1 MPDLFVAPQ
10 KSETNRRGPDH
21 RYTTRQVAGLTGLP
35 LRQIRYFV
43 ERGLIEPKRGD
54 RYEYRFGFQDLV
66 LLRTARRLLDGDV
79 KVRRTF
85 SVLTKLCKQVTDE
98 RALSSLPIYADGDNV
113 VLRGSQGIWDAQ
125 TGQGLLNF
133 AGAEPADNVASLAQR
148 SDRGE
153 ASFDELDS
161 DDWYNLGLELEE
173 VDHEKAPDAYLRAIN
188 LDPENADAHVN
199 LGRLCQLR
207 GDLKRAKQHY
217 HRALE
222 TTPSHQLAHYNMGTV
237 FDELDEIDLAV
248 KFYRKALSVADAHYN
263 LARIYEIRGDQLS
276 SLRHLRQ
283 YRTLM
288 DLD

>member
-10 KSETNRRGPDH
+10 ASETNPRRSDYG
-21 RYTTRQVAGLTGLP
+21 YSTRQVAGLTGLP
-35 LRQIRYFV
+35 SRQIRHFV
-43 ERGLIEPKRGD
+43 ERGLIEPERGD
-54 RYEYRFGFQDLV
+54 RFEYRFGFQDLV

-85 SVLTKLCKQVTDE
+85 STLKKLRSQVTDA
-98 RALSSLPIYADGDNV
+98 RALSSLPIFADGDSV
-113 VLRGSQGIWDAQ
+113 VLRGAQGTWDAQ

-133 AGAEPADNVASLAQR
+133 AQDKTPDNVASLAA
-148 SDRGE
+148 RGDQN
-153 ASFDELDS
+153 SQPIDELDS

-173 VDHEKAPDAYLRAIN
+173 VDPNKAPDAYRQAIN

-207 GDLKRAKQHY
+207 GDLKSAKRHY
-217 HRALE
+217 QRALE
-222 TTPSHQLAHYNMGTV
+222 TTSSHQLAYYNMGTV

-263 LARIYEIRGDQLS
+263 LARIYEIRGDRLS

-283 YRTLM
+283 YRRLM

>member
-1 MPDLFVAPQ
+1 MPDLFVAPHA
-10 KSETNRRGPDH
+10 SETNPRRSNYG
-21 RYTTRQVAGLTGLP
+21 YSTRQVAGLTGLP
-35 LRQIRYFV
+35 SRQIRHFV
-43 ERGLIEPKRGD
+43 ERGLIEPERGD
-54 RYEYRFGFQDLV
+54 RFEYRFGFQDLV

-85 SVLTKLCKQVTDE
+85 SILKKLRNQVTDA
-98 RALSSLPIYADGDNV
+98 RTLSSLPIFADGDSV
-113 VLRGSQGIWDAQ
+113 VLRGAQGTWDAQ

-133 AGAEPADNVASLAQR
+133 AQHKMPDNVASLAA
-148 SDRGE
+148 RGDQN
-153 ASFDELDS
+153 SQPIDELDS

-173 VDHEKAPDAYLRAIN
+173 VDPNKAPDAYRQAIN

-207 GDLKRAKQHY
+207 GDLKSAKRHY
-217 HRALE
+217 QRALE
-222 TTPSHQLAHYNMGTV
+222 TTSSHQLAYYNMGTV

-248 KFYRKALSVADAHYN
+248 KFYRKALAVADAHYN
-263 LARIYEIRGDQLS
+263 LARIYEIRGDRLS

-283 YRTLM
+283 YRRLM

>member
-1 MPDLFVAPQ
+1 
-10 KSETNRRGPDH
+10 
-21 RYTTRQVAGLTGLP
+21 
-35 LRQIRYFV
+35 
-43 ERGLIEPKRGD
+43 
-54 RYEYRFGFQDLV
+54 
-66 LLRTARRLLDGDV
+66 LLDADV

-85 SVLTKLCKQVTDE
+85 SVLSKLCRRVTDE
-98 RALSSLPIYADGDNV
+98 RTLSSLPIYADGDNV
-113 VLRGSQGIWDAQ
+113 VLRECQGIWDAQ

-133 AGAEPADNVASLAQR
+133 AAAEPANNVASMAH
-148 SDRGE
+148 RGDG
-153 ASFDELDS
+153 AKQSFDELDS

-173 VDHEKAPDAYLRAIN
+173 VDPEKAPDAYQQAIN
-188 LDPENADAHVN
+188 LDPKNADAHVN

-276 SLRHLRQ
+276 SRRHLRQ
-283 YRTLM
+283 YRRLM

>member
-10 KSETNRRGPDH
+10 ASETSPRRSDYG
-21 RYTTRQVAGLTGLP
+21 YSTRQVAGLTGLP
-35 LRQIRYFV
+35 LRQIRHFV
-43 ERGLIEPKRGD
+43 ERGLIEPERGD
-54 RYEYRFGFQDLV
+54 RFEYRFGFQDLV

-85 SVLTKLCKQVTDE
+85 STLKKLRNQVTDA
-98 RALSSLPIYADGDNV
+98 RALSSLPIFADGDSV
-113 VLRGSQGIWDAQ
+113 VLRGAQGTWDAQ

-133 AGAEPADNVASLAQR
+133 AQDKTPDNVASLAA
-148 SDRGE
+148 RGDQN
-153 ASFDELDS
+153 SQPIDELDS

-173 VDHEKAPDAYLRAIN
+173 VDPNKAPDAYRQAIN

-207 GDLKRAKQHY
+207 GDLKSAKRHY
-217 HRALE
+217 QRALE
-222 TTPSHQLAHYNMGTV
+222 TTASHQLAYYNMGTV

-248 KFYRKALSVADAHYN
+248 KFYRKAQSVADAHYN
-263 LARIYEIRGDQLS
+263 LARIYEIRGDRLS

-283 YRTLM
+283 YRRLM

>member
-1 MPDLFVAPQ
+1 M
-10 KSETNRRGPDH
+10 
-21 RYTTRQVAGLTGLP
+21 
-35 LRQIRYFV
+35 
-43 ERGLIEPKRGD
+43 
-54 RYEYRFGFQDLV
+54 
-66 LLRTARRLLDGDV
+66 
-79 KVRRTF
+79 
-85 SVLTKLCKQVTDE
+85 
-98 RALSSLPIYADGDNV
+98 
-113 VLRGSQGIWDAQ
+113 
-125 TGQGLLNF
+125 
-133 AGAEPADNVASLAQR
+133 
-148 SDRGE
+148 
-153 ASFDELDS
+153 
-161 DDWYNLGLELEE
+161 
-173 VDHEKAPDAYLRAIN
+173 
-188 LDPENADAHVN
+188 DPENADAHVN

>member
-10 KSETNRRGPDH
+10 ASETNPRRSNYG
-21 RYTTRQVAGLTGLP
+21 YSTRQVAGLTGLS
-35 LRQIRYFV
+35 LRQIRHFV
-43 ERGLIEPKRGD
+43 ERGLIEPERGD
-54 RYEYRFGFQDLV
+54 RFEYRFGFQDLV

-85 SVLTKLCKQVTDE
+85 STLKKLRNQVTDA
-98 RALSSLPIYADGDNV
+98 RALSSLPIFADGDSV
-113 VLRGSQGIWDAQ
+113 VLRGAQGTWDAQ

-133 AGAEPADNVASLAQR
+133 AQDKTPDNVASLVARGDRNSQR
-148 SDRGE
+148 ID
-153 ASFDELDS
+153 DLDS

-173 VDHEKAPDAYLRAIN
+173 VDPNKAPDAYRQAIN

-199 LGRLCQLR
+199 LGRLYQLR
-207 GDLKRAKQHY
+207 GDLKSAKRHY
-217 HRALE
+217 QRALE
-222 TTPSHQLAHYNMGTV
+222 TTSSHQLAYYNMGTV

-263 LARIYEIRGDQLS
+263 LARIYEIRGDRLS

-283 YRTLM
+283 YRRLM

>member
-10 KSETNRRGPDH
+10 ASETNPRRSDYG
-21 RYTTRQVAGLTGLP
+21 YSTRQVAGLTGLP
-35 LRQIRYFV
+35 SRQIRHFV
-43 ERGLIEPKRGD
+43 ERGLIEPERGD
-54 RYEYRFGFQDLV
+54 RFEYRFGFQDLV

-85 SVLTKLCKQVTDE
+85 STLKKLRNQVTDA
-98 RALSSLPIYADGDNV
+98 RALSSLPIFADGDSV
-113 VLRGSQGIWDAQ
+113 VLRGAQGTWDAQ

-133 AGAEPADNVASLAQR
+133 AQDKTPDNVASLAA
-148 SDRGE
+148 RGDQN
-153 ASFDELDS
+153 SQPIDELDS

-173 VDHEKAPDAYLRAIN
+173 VDPNKAPDAYRQAIN

-207 GDLKRAKQHY
+207 GDLKSAKRHY
-217 HRALE
+217 QRALE
-222 TTPSHQLAHYNMGTV
+222 TTSSHQLAYYNKGTV

-263 LARIYEIRGDQLS
+263 LARIYEIRGDRLS

-283 YRTLM
+283 YRRLM

>member
-10 KSETNRRGPDH
+10 ASETNPRRSDYG
-21 RYTTRQVAGLTGLP
+21 YSTRQVAGLTGLP
-35 LRQIRYFV
+35 LRQIRHFV
-43 ERGLIEPKRGD
+43 ERGLIEPERGD
-54 RYEYRFGFQDLV
+54 RFEYRFGFQDLV

-85 SVLTKLCKQVTDE
+85 SILKKLRNQVTDT
-98 RALSSLPIYADGDNV
+98 RTLSSLPIFADGDSV
-113 VLRGSQGIWDAQ
+113 VLRGAQGTWDAQ

-133 AGAEPADNVASLAQR
+133 AQDEPPDNVASLAA
-148 SDRGE
+148 RGE
-153 ASFDELDS
+153 QSSPPIDELDS

-173 VDHEKAPDAYLRAIN
+173 VDPNKAPDAYRQAIN

-207 GDLKRAKQHY
+207 GDLKSAKRHY
-217 HRALE
+217 QRALE
-222 TTPSHQLAHYNMGTV
+222 TTSSHQLAYYNMGTV

-263 LARIYEIRGDQLS
+263 LARIYEIRGDRLS

-283 YRTLM
+283 YRRLM

>member
-10 KSETNRRGPDH
+10 ASETNPRRSDYG
-21 RYTTRQVAGLTGLP
+21 YSTRQVAGLTGLP
-35 LRQIRYFV
+35 SRQIRHFV
-43 ERGLIEPKRGD
+43 ERGLIEPERGD
-54 RYEYRFGFQDLV
+54 RFEYRFGFQDLV

-85 SVLTKLCKQVTDE
+85 STLKKLRNQVTDA
-98 RALSSLPIYADGDNV
+98 RALSSLPIFADGDSV
-113 VLRGSQGIWDAQ
+113 VLRGAQGTWDAQ

-133 AGAEPADNVASLAQR
+133 AQDKTPDNVASLAA
-148 SDRGE
+148 RGDQN
-153 ASFDELDS
+153 SQPIDELDS

-173 VDHEKAPDAYLRAIN
+173 VDPNKAPDAYRQAIN

-207 GDLKRAKQHY
+207 GDLKSAKRHY
-217 HRALE
+217 QRALE
-222 TTPSHQLAHYNMGTV
+222 TTSSHQLAYYNMGTV

-263 LARIYEIRGDQLS
+263 LARIYEIRGDRLS

-283 YRTLM
+283 YRRLM

>member
-1 MPDLFVAPQ
+1 MPDLFVADQ
-10 KSETNRRGPDH
+10 KSETHRHESDH

-35 LRQIRYFV
+35 LRQIRHFV
-43 ERGLIEPKRGD
+43 ERGLIEPERGD

-85 SVLTKLCKQVTDE
+85 SVLTKLRKQVTDV
-98 RALSSLPIYADGDNV
+98 RTLSSLPIFADGDNV
-113 VLRGSQGIWDAQ
+113 VLRGPQGIWDAQ

-133 AGAEPADNVASLAQR
+133 TGDETPDNVAPLSVHSEKTKER
-148 SDRGE
+148 
-153 ASFDELDS
+153 FDELDS

-173 VDHEKAPDAYLRAIN
+173 VEPDKAPDAYMQAIN

-283 YRTLM
+283 YRRLM